1 MLDIFETHAHYHAEQ
16 FDEDR
21 DAILVAMHEGFS
33 RPEKEPKND
42 TLSASKQYA
51 DGAAE
56 NAAENLKN
64 LQEIAADGAAA
75 GFDAEEKPYRIRTI
89 VDIAAELDSLGKVME
104 LTRKYDFI
112 YGAIGLH
119 PDEIADLT
127 PETEEKIRI
136 LLQDPKIVAV
146 GEIGIDYY
154 WNKEA
159 RDVQIAGFQ
168 KQIDLAVEYGLPIIV
183 HSREAAEDT
192 MNVVKANAAALTAA
206 VRARRETAAAQL
218 PDKTAAAASDAK
230 MFCETAAS
238 ASAVQMHGEFPS
250 TVSAVQMNV
259 ESSSTA
265 GTAQKRPGTATGDAA
280 LQRVCPGIIH
290 CYSYSVEHARMYVD
304 MGFMLGI
311 GGVVTYKNAKKLKEV
326 VRAIPLENLVLETD
340 CPYLAPTP
348 FRGKRNDSRLLAFV
362 AEEIAAIKEI
372 SAEEVAAATM
382 KNARELF
389 AI

>member
-21 DAILVAMHEGFS
+21 DAILVAMHDGFS

-42 TLSASKQYA
+42 TMSASKQCA
-51 DGAAE
+51 DGTAE

-89 VDIAAELDSLGKVME
+89 VDIAAELDSLDKVME

-218 PDKTAAAASDAK
+218 PDKTAA
-230 MFCETAAS
+230 
-238 ASAVQMHGEFPS
+238 
-250 TVSAVQMNV
+250 
-259 ESSSTA
+259 TA
-265 GTAQKRPGTATGDAA
+265 GAAQDRSKNAA
-280 LQRVCPGIIH
+280 DVEALHRICPGIIH

-326 VRAIPLENLVLETD
+326 VRAVPLENLVLETD

-372 SAEEVAAATM
+372 SVEEVAAATM